1 MPQGLNTEIQV
12 GLEKS
17 EEPLDFEPD
26 GLGQVYFGNFTS
38 PEVYFWSFPLLI
50 ISPIQRYNFT
60 LAELIQISSPQRCSR
75 QNPSSDAHL

>member
-38 PEVYFWSFPLLI
+38 PEVYFWSFPYFV
-50 ISPIQRYNFT
+50 SWQAPICKPFT
-60 LAELIQISSPQRCSR
+60 PESLSHSS
-75 QNPSSDAHL
+75 

>member
-38 PEVYFWSFPLLI
+38 PEVYFWSFPVNKYVLRNGPATWAV
-50 ISPIQRYNFT
+50 ISFCLGPLETWEEPR
-60 LAELIQISSPQRCSR
+60 RR
-75 QNPSSDAHL
+75 

>member
-1 MPQGLNTEIQV
+1 VFFNMPQGLNTEIQV

-38 PEVYFWSFPLLI
+38 PEVYFWSFP
-50 ISPIQRYNFT
+50 Y
-60 LAELIQISSPQRCSR
+60 QI
-75 QNPSSDAHL
+75 